1 MTMAGLLG
9 KELCRT
15 VRHTFGQFTAIA
27 AIVALG
33 CGFFAGIQATTP
45 DMNEMADQHYRETN
59 LMDLQIRS
67 TIGLDEQEVQAVEQ
81 LPDVK
86 TVVAGYQVQFYRP
99 QDVHSYSM
107 CVSSMN
113 MEQAADGA
121 GINLPTLTAGTY
133 PSISTECLMDANF
146 AKRRGYQVGDTITLQ
161 AAEDTTLSDY
171 LQEDT
176 FTISGLTNWSMYVSF
191 ERGTAQIGTGA
202 LDGYL
207 LVDDSAF
214 SMDVYTNLYVTL
226 DSTADLAA
234 QSDAYTTAA
243 NDAKAVMEREGTAIL
258 KQRVERETA
267 DAQEQLTEARSNL
280 ETQQA
285 EYAKNFAQL
294 ADAYGTE
301 AASQQLSD
309 AEQQLNDAEKQIQEQ
324 QTKIDDFADNAKWYV
339 QTREDNVGY
348 SEFWENTERV
358 QNVVAV
364 FPVFFILIAA
374 LVCLTTMTRMV
385 REQRVEMG
393 TKKALGYGAFPIMA
407 KFLLYAGIA
416 TLIGGITGL
425 LIGFQVFPRIICNA
439 YATMYYLQDIPC
451 PFRWKSA
458 LVCLGVGLLCTC
470 LSSAIACRNALR
482 EQPAQLMRPKPP
494 KSGKRILLERIPWLW
509 NRISFMGKLT
519 LRNVFR
525 YKSRFWMTA
534 IGIGGCTALILAGF
548 GLRYDITSIAD
559 LQYSKI
565 MQYDLLAV
573 YNDDAEQTRTEAL
586 SDWEENPH
594 TMLLQCSEQVG
605 EYDVTLMVTA
615 EPEQLGNFIT
625 MRSRS
630 DHTPYTLDDSGVIL
644 TEKLAKLLKV
654 SAGDTLQL
662 KDAKKP
668 VRIAAVTENYAY
680 HYIYMTES
688 PYQSLYDTERAP
700 NTMLVQLNNPDTADE
715 HATALMQQDG
725 MLTVQSLHRSGNVFS
740 DLIDSMNL
748 IVIVLIVC
756 AGALAVVVLYNLSN
770 INITERMRELATV
783 KVLGFYDG
791 ESAAYIYR
799 ENFFSMTVGILF
811 GLVGGVFLTRFVV
824 SMAEV
829 DVVMFARTIPLYAF
843 VFAAGLTVLFT
854 LLVNL
859 ILYPKINRIDM
870 ASALKAIE

>member
-1 MTMAGLLG
+1 MTMRGLLG

-15 VRHTFGQFTAIA
+15 IRHTFGQFTAIA

-67 TIGLDEQEVQAVEQ
+67 TLGLDEQEVADVEKLPNVKAVS
-81 LPDVK
+81 
-86 TVVAGYQVQFYRP
+86 AGYQVQCYLP
-99 QDVHSYSM
+99 QDVHHDVMS
-107 CVSSMN
+107 VSSMN
-113 MEQAADGA
+113 MEQAADGT
-121 GINLPTLTAGTY
+121 GMNLPTLTAGTY
-133 PSISTECLMDANF
+133 PTTAAECLMDANF
-146 AKRRGYQVGDTITLQ
+146 AKKRGYQVGDVITLQ
-161 AAEDTTLSDY
+161 AAENTTLSDY
-171 LQEDT
+171 LQEET
-176 FTISGLTNWSMYVSF
+176 FTVTGLTNWSMYIGF

-214 SMDVYTNLYVTL
+214 SMDVYTNLYLTL
-226 DSTADLAA
+226 DSTADLSA

-243 NDAKAVMEREGTAIL
+243 DEARDTIEREGTAIL
-258 KQRVERETA
+258 KRRVERETV
-267 DAQEQLTEARSNL
+267 DARTQLEQARSDL
-280 ETQQA
+280 ETQRA
-285 EYAKNFAQL
+285 EYAKHFAQL

-301 AASQQLSD
+301 VASQQLSD

-324 QTKIDDFADNAKWYV
+324 QTALDDFADNAKWYV
-339 QTREDNVGY
+339 QTRADNVGY
-348 SEFWENTERV
+348 SGFWENTERV
-358 QNVVAV
+358 QKVVAV

-416 TLIGGITGL
+416 TILGGMTGL

-458 LVCLGVGLLCTC
+458 LACLGVGLLCTC
-470 LSSAIACRNALR
+470 LSSAVACRNALR

-494 KSGKRILLERIPWLW
+494 KSGKRILLERMPLLW
-509 NRISFMGKLT
+509 NRIGFMGKLT

-534 IGIGGCTALILAGF
+534 VGVGGCTALILAGF

-559 LQYSKI
+559 LQYSEI
-565 MQYDLLAV
+565 MQYDLMAV
-573 YNDDAEQTRTEAL
+573 YSDDTEQPHTKAL
-586 SDWEENPH
+586 SSWEENPH
-594 TMLLQCSEQVG
+594 TMLLQCSEQAG
-605 EYDVTLMVTA
+605 DYDVTLMVTA

-625 MRSRS
+625 MRNRS
-630 DHTPYTLDDSGVIL
+630 DQIPETLDDSGVIL
-644 TEKLAKLLKV
+644 TEKLAKLLNV
-654 SAGDTLQL
+654 SVGDSLQL
-662 KDAKKP
+662 HDAKEP
-668 VRIAAVTENYAY
+668 VRISAITENYAY
-680 HYIYMTES
+680 HYIYMTENT
-688 PYQSLYDTERAP
+688 YQRLYDTEKAP
-700 NTMLVQLNNPDTADE
+700 NTMLVRLNDPDTADE
-715 HATALMQQDG
+715 HATALMQQEG
-725 MLTVQSLHRSGNVFS
+725 MLTVQSLHRSGTVFS

-799 ENFFSMTVGILF
+799 ENFFSMTAGILF

-843 VFAAGLTVLFT
+843 FFAAGLTVLFT

-870 ASALKAIE
+870 ASALKAVE

>member
-1 MTMAGLLG
+1 
-9 KELCRT
+9 
-15 VRHTFGQFTAIA
+15 
-27 AIVALG
+27 
-33 CGFFAGIQATTP
+33 
-45 DMNEMADQHYRETN
+45 
-59 LMDLQIRS
+59 
-67 TIGLDEQEVQAVEQ
+67 
-81 LPDVK
+81 
-86 TVVAGYQVQFYRP
+86 
-99 QDVHSYSM
+99 
-107 CVSSMN
+107 
-113 MEQAADGA
+113 
-121 GINLPTLTAGTY
+121 
-133 PSISTECLMDANF
+133 
-146 AKRRGYQVGDTITLQ
+146 
-161 AAEDTTLSDY
+161 
-171 LQEDT
+171 
-176 FTISGLTNWSMYVSF
+176 
-191 ERGTAQIGTGA
+191 
-202 LDGYL
+202 
-207 LVDDSAF
+207 
-214 SMDVYTNLYVTL
+214 
-226 DSTADLAA
+226 
-234 QSDAYTTAA
+234 
-243 NDAKAVMEREGTAIL
+243 
-258 KQRVERETA
+258 
-267 DAQEQLTEARSNL
+267 
-280 ETQQA
+280 
-285 EYAKNFAQL
+285 
-294 ADAYGTE
+294 
-301 AASQQLSD
+301 
-309 AEQQLNDAEKQIQEQ
+309 
-324 QTKIDDFADNAKWYV
+324 
-339 QTREDNVGY
+339 
-348 SEFWENTERV
+348 
-358 QNVVAV
+358 
-364 FPVFFILIAA
+364 
-374 LVCLTTMTRMV
+374 MTRMV

-393 TKKALGYGAFPIMA
+393 TKKALGYEAFPIMA

-458 LVCLGVGLLCTC
+458 LACLGVGLLCTC

-494 KSGKRILLERIPWLW
+494 KSGKRILLERIPW
-509 NRISFMGKLT
+509 
-519 LRNVFR
+519 
-525 YKSRFWMTA
+525 
-534 IGIGGCTALILAGF
+534 
-548 GLRYDITSIAD
+548 YDITSIAD
-559 LQYSKI
+559 LQYSEI

-573 YNDDAEQTRTEAL
+573 YSDDAEQTRTEAL
-586 SDWEENPH
+586 SSWEENPH

-668 VRIAAVTENYAY
+668 VRITAVTENYAY
-680 HYIYMTES
+680 HYIYMTENT
-688 PYQSLYDTERAP
+688 YQSLYDTERAP